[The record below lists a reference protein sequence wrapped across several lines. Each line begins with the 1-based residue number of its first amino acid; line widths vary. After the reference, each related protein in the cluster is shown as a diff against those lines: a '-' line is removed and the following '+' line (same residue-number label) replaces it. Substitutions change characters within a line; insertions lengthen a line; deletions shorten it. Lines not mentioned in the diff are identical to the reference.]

1 MLYAA
6 FCMTV
11 TLTIY
16 ALYALG
22 EERRSRL
29 KRRLSHVKGSAGSAG
44 AGAES
49 GLEGRAATAGGG
61 ASGGAVEGGPRGSG
75 EAHGARQSGGNTLE
89 DGEGE
94 ERGTLAARFMRSSW
108 RKLRRSFSRR
118 LQERQ
123 EARIEL
129 RLLQAGRPFQM
140 TPVDYR
146 LLQLTLLAGLP
157 VLVGLY
163 GLVLGMGIGGILLM
177 GVVGL
182 LLALLLPGYYLTLKT
197 RVRSKQALRELPD
210 VLDLLTVSLEAG
222 LGFDAALS
230 KLISKKEGV
239 LAGEFRRCLEEIR
252 LGKTRREALTGVKE
266 RLVLDELRVLIG
278 SILQAE
284 KLGIGMVQV
293 LRVQSQE
300 VRERRKQRAEEEAMK
315 APIKMLFPLVL
326 FIFPSLFIVL
336 LGPAVIQFI
345 ETFSNTP

>member
-16 ALYALG
+16 SFFVLR
-22 EERRSRL
+22 EERFKRL
-29 KRRLSHVKGSAGSAG
+29 KRRLAHI
-44 AGAES
+44 
-49 GLEGRAATAGGG
+49 T
-61 ASGGAVEGGPRGSG
+61 GSG
-75 EAHGARQSGGNTLE
+75 ETSLPVLSQPAGEREGTLLRRLMFPVWKE
-89 DGEGE
+89 FRRGFSRTME
-94 ERGTLAARFMRSSW
+94 ERQVA
-108 RKLRRSFSRR
+108 K
-118 LQERQ
+118 
-123 EARIEL
+123 IEL
-129 RLLQAGRPFQM
+129 RLLQAGQPFGM
-140 TPVDYR
+140 SPIDYR
-146 LLQLTLLAGLP
+146 IAQLTLLVGIAGLSAFYATLLNAGFGISVLI
-157 VLVGLY
+157 VLVGIIIAI
-163 GLVLGMGIGGILLM
+163 V
-177 GVVGL
+177 
-182 LLALLLPGYYLTLKT
+182 LPGYYLKLK
-197 RVRSKQALRELPD
+197 SKGRCRLALKELPD
-210 VLDLLTVSLEAG
+210 VLDLMTVSLEAG

-266 RLVLDELRVLIG
+266 RLVLDELKVLIS

-293 LRVQSQE
+293 LRIQSHE

-336 LGPAVIQFI
+336 LGPAAIELIQMFAK
-345 ETFSNTP
+345 